1 MKSIS
6 MIEKIEALVNQYE
19 RGDLTRRQLLQA
31 LAVISAGGTAA
42 SQTPNGLM
50 RGRNLHHVNIRV
62 SNVARSENFYRK
74 LFGLSASRRVQGPD
88 NYGLD
93 LPGAGLI
100 ILQRAD
106 DPGRIDHLCVG
117 VDDFNADRLRTAV
130 RNAAI
135 GDVQGNAG
143 DSFSV
148 IDPDGLRVQISAPD
162 WSA

>member
-31 LAVISAGGTAA
+31 LAIISAGGTAA
-42 SQTPNGLM
+42 LQTSNVLM
-50 RGRNLHHVNIRV
+50 RGRNLHHVNVRV
-62 SNVARSENFYRK
+62 SSVAQSENFYRK

-88 NYGLD
+88 NHGLD

-106 DPGRIDHLCVG
+106 DPGRIDHFCVG
-117 VDDFNADRLRTAV
+117 VDDFNAERLRTAV
-130 RNAAI
+130 RNAGL
-135 GDVQGNAG
+135 GDVQGNAS
-143 DSFSV
+143 DNFSV